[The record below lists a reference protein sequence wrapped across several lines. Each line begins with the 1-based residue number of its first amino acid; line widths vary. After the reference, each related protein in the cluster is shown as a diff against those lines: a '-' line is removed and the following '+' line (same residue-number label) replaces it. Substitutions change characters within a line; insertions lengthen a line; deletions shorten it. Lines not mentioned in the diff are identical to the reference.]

1 MKLRRNLSNPS
12 TPIARNSRT
21 PRQAPVSRAALS
33 SVAFLLPLFLLVF
46 GAELAHAAG
55 VKTQAEINKE
65 TFFQAVNLAILI
77 GVLFY
82 VGRGPV
88 KAFFAERRTGI
99 QSHLDEAAG
108 LLQEAEQR
116 NADLQRKL
124 VDLSTEVESI
134 KSAATARASDEA
146 AKILA
151 DAEATADRI
160 RRDASAA
167 VDQELRRAQTELR
180 TEAAD
185 LAMQLAATKLESEVG
200 EADRDRLI
208 DEFIT
213 RVEPAATAGGSN

>member
-1 MKLRRNLSNPS
+1 MAVQRNLSNDRR
-12 TPIARNSRT
+12 IAAPRNLAART
-21 PRQAPVSRAALS
+21 S
-33 SVAFLLPLFLLVF
+33 LLGVVLLLASA
-46 GAELAHAAG
+46 GLAHAAG

-77 GVLFY
+77 GVLVYFA
-82 VGRGPV
+82 RGPV
-88 KAFFAERRTGI
+88 KAFFAERRSGI
-99 QSHLDEAAG
+99 QSHLDEAAS

-124 VDLSTEVESI
+124 VDLSTEVEGI

-146 AKILA
+146 ARILA
-151 DAEATADRI
+151 DAEASAERI

-185 LAMQLAATKLESEVG
+185 LAMQLAATKLQSEVG